1 MVYIIDM
8 EGSKSKFQSVSE
20 RFKVRGEREKKKVDE
35 LCVTVA
41 KCQDSMLIGFTMVI
55 YQYGG
60 LHVQNQPKLFF
71 SFAVICLYNL
81 FNPLYIKLNLGYRLK

>member
-35 LCVTVA
+35 
-41 KCQDSMLIGFTMVI
+41 QIGRA
-55 YQYGG
+55 
-60 LHVQNQPKLFF
+60 HV
-71 SFAVICLYNL
+71 
-81 FNPLYIKLNLGYRLK
+81 

>member
-20 RFKVRGEREKKKVDE
+20 RFKVRGEREKKKVDG

-60 LHVQNQPKLFF
+60 LNVQNQNFF
-71 SFAVICLYNL
+71 FPLLLSACITYST
-81 FNPLYIKLNLGYRLK
+81 LYILS